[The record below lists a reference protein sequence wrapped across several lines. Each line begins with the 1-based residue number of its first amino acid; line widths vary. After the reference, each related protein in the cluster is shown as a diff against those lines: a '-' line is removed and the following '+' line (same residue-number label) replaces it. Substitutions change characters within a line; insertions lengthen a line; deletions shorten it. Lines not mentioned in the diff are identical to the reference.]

1 MKHFY
6 KLLLL
11 FSVLTLTSCT
21 TILHRKQQKVNVF
34 SNAENAAITVNDS
47 VVAKTNQYG
56 NFEVKASDSF
66 VAYIYAE
73 GYEMFEGEMQ
83 NAGY

>member
-1 MKHFY
+1 MKYTFI
-6 KLLLL
+6 LL
-11 FSVLTLTSCT
+11 SAMAVSTSYAQDTYRGKVLNTFN
-21 TILHRKQQKVNVF
+21 QGV
-34 SNAENAAITVNDS
+34 ENATITVNDS

-73 GYEMFEGEMQ
+73 G
-83 NAGY
+83 